1 MSRSRRAI
9 FAILTRYLGMAIAA
23 IVGFAAVP
31 IVLHHVSKSDYG
43 LWITLGE
50 AVGYLTILDFGTG
63 SAITRMVAR
72 LGADPD
78 PVQLNRLFSTALLVS
93 TIFAFVFFGAGATLL
108 ALLPAW
114 HAIPPERLS
123 LAKSLLILMIARGAL
138 TFPIRVAANTL
149 VGLQRQAFLNF
160 CGIAGTL
167 AAPAT
172 YVILL
177 QHGVGLIALP
187 IGMLVSTAVG
197 SMPAFLVL
205 KAVVPRLR
213 LSYRNADW
221 SQAKSL
227 FNWSFFLFIN
237 NIAVIIIYY
246 TDNVVI
252 ASNLDLSAVSV
263 YTLTARLVL
272 YWLPLLVA
280 LPDSMMPGLIDL
292 YKIGAHERFR
302 DVYLRVLRVVI
313 AFSVGIAVVAC
324 CVNQRFV
331 SVWVGPQNYGGLLMT
346 IVFAAT
352 FVDRAYR
359 QVSSLVVVSTGRIQG
374 VAYMS
379 VLEALLNLTLSL
391 TLVRF
396 LGALGVALGTLLAEW
411 GTGSWYVP
419 MVVARELKSTVWQCL
434 GEPFLRPI
442 MAGTGAVGFAI
453 FLRRVIPASTWPSL
467 AMYSILIGTCYLT
480 MLASLEFRRNGWS
493 EWMEFLRLS
502 RGTSPHDK
510 APAGI
515 SN

>member
-1 MSRSRRAI
+1 
-9 FAILTRYLGMAIAA
+9 
-23 IVGFAAVP
+23 
-31 IVLHHVSKSDYG
+31 
-43 LWITLGE
+43 
-50 AVGYLTILDFGTG
+50 
-63 SAITRMVAR
+63 
-72 LGADPD
+72 
-78 PVQLNRLFSTALLVS
+78 
-93 TIFAFVFFGAGATLL
+93 
-108 ALLPAW
+108 
-114 HAIPPERLS
+114 
-123 LAKSLLILMIARGAL
+123 
-138 TFPIRVAANTL
+138 
-149 VGLQRQAFLNF
+149 
-160 CGIAGTL
+160 
-167 AAPAT
+167 
-172 YVILL
+172 
-177 QHGVGLIALP
+177 
-187 IGMLVSTAVG
+187 
-197 SMPAFLVL
+197 
-205 KAVVPRLR
+205 
-213 LSYRNADW
+213 
-221 SQAKSL
+221 
-227 FNWSFFLFIN
+227 
-237 NIAVIIIYY
+237 
-246 TDNVVI
+246 
-252 ASNLDLSAVSV
+252 LSAVSV

-434 GEPFLRPI
+434 GEPFLRPV